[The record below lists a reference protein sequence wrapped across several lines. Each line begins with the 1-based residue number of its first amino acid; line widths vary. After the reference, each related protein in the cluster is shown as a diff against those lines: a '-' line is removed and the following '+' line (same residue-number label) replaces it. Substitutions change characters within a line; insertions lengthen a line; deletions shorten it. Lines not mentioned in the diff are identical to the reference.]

1 MRCCRLFVRKYE
13 WVPLSFVSFRR
24 KYEWAPLNFVSFG
37 VVVVVVVV
45 GVSAVGKTI
54 AAWLRLFGHSLI
66 HRVIDAYVLAVAG

>member
-1 MRCCRLFVRKYE
+1 MNYFVSFRRKYE
-13 WVPLSFVSFRR
+13 WVPLNFVSFRR

-54 AAWLRLFGHSLI
+54 AAWLRLFGHSLT

>member
-1 MRCCRLFVRKYE
+1 MRCCRLFV
-13 WVPLSFVSFRR
+13 VV
-24 KYEWAPLNFVSFG
+24 

-66 HRVIDAYVLAVAG
+66 RRVIDAYVLAVAG